1 MSNVYVVYWSGTG
14 NTQEMAMA
22 IADGAKENGAEVTV
36 WNVDEADIEELKKA
50 KALALGCPSMGA
62 EQLEEASMEPFMCDL
77 ESQINGKTIALFGS
91 YGWGDG
97 QWMKDWEDRI
107 ASDGA
112 TVLNGEGIIANN
124 EPSQEIIDECREAGK
139 ALANM

>member
-62 EQLEEASMEPFMCDL
+62 EQLEEASMEPFM
-77 ESQINGKTIALFGS
+77 
-91 YGWGDG
+91 GDG

>member
-1 MSNVYVVYWSGTG
+1 
-14 NTQEMAMA
+14 MAMA

-77 ESQINGKTIALFGS
+77 DSQINGKTIALFGS

-124 EPSQEIIDECREAGK
+124 EPSQKLSMNAGRLEK

>member
-14 NTQEMAMA
+14 NTQEMA

-77 ESQINGKTIALFGS
+77 DSQINGKTIALFGS

>member
-1 MSNVYVVYWSGTG
+1 
-14 NTQEMAMA
+14 
-22 IADGAKENGAEVTV
+22 
-36 WNVDEADIEELKKA
+36 
-50 KALALGCPSMGA
+50 
-62 EQLEEASMEPFMCDL
+62 
-77 ESQINGKTIALFGS
+77 
-91 YGWGDG
+91 
-97 QWMKDWEDRI
+97 MKDWEDRI

>member
-77 ESQINGKTIALFGS
+77 DSQINGKTIALFGS

-97 QWMKDWEDRI
+97 QWMKDWEGPKRAEFI
-107 ASDGA
+107 KGCADGL
-112 TVLNGEGIIANN
+112 TGEQRFMIYSLERFLNLIGI
-124 EPSQEIIDECREAGK
+124 
-139 ALANM
+139 

>member
-77 ESQINGKTIALFGS
+77 DSQINGKTIALFGS

-107 ASDGA
+107 ASDAA

-124 EPSQEIIDECREAGK
+124 DRLRKLSMNAGRLEK
-139 ALANM
+139 R

>member
-1 MSNVYVVYWSGTG
+1 
-14 NTQEMAMA
+14 MA

-77 ESQINGKTIALFGS
+77 DSQINGKTIALFGS

-107 ASDGA
+107 ATDGA

>member
-77 ESQINGKTIALFGS
+77 DSQINGN
-91 YGWGDG
+91 
-97 QWMKDWEDRI
+97 R
-107 ASDGA
+107 
-112 TVLNGEGIIANN
+112 
-124 EPSQEIIDECREAGK
+124 
-139 ALANM
+139 

>member
-77 ESQINGKTIALFGS
+77 DSQINGKTLIWLGRWSMDERLGRS
-91 YGWGDG
+91 YCIGWRNRFK
-97 QWMKDWEDRI
+97 WRRYY
-107 ASDGA
+107 
-112 TVLNGEGIIANN
+112 
-124 EPSQEIIDECREAGK
+124 C
-139 ALANM
+139 

>member
-62 EQLEEASMEPFMCDL
+62 EQLEEASICL
-77 ESQINGKTIALFGS
+77 LYT
-91 YGWGDG
+91 
-97 QWMKDWEDRI
+97 
-107 ASDGA
+107 SDA
-112 TVLNGEGIIANN
+112 A
-124 EPSQEIIDECREAGK
+124 DE
-139 ALANM
+139 

>member
-1 MSNVYVVYWSGTG
+1 
-14 NTQEMAMA
+14 MAMA

-77 ESQINGKTIALFGS
+77 DSQINGKTIALFGS
-91 YGWGDG
+91 YGWGDVFLRDG
-97 QWMKDWEDRI
+97 KGI
-107 ASDGA
+107 ACGK
-112 TVLNGEGIIANN
+112 GESIW
-124 EPSQEIIDECREAGK
+124 
-139 ALANM
+139 LL

>member
-77 ESQINGKTIALFGS
+77 DSQINGKTIALFGS

-124 EPSQEIIDECREAGK
+124 ERLRKLSDECREAGK

>member
-77 ESQINGKTIALFGS
+77 DSQINGKTIALFGS

-97 QWMKDWEDRI
+97 QWMKDWEDPV
-107 ASDGA
+107 SY
-112 TVLNGEGIIANN
+112 THLTLPTN
-124 EPSQEIIDECREAGK
+124 REV
-139 ALANM
+139 

>member
-1 MSNVYVVYWSGTG
+1 MSKVYGVFWSGTG

-77 ESQINGKTIALFGS
+77 DSQINGKTIALFGS